1 MSTSHN
7 VSKNPHPQP
16 RGLYNRRSGRPSLAV
31 AARRFNV
38 SGPAAVRAVGRL
50 EARPGESLLQRSA
63 QGVVLTRAGEAFM
76 ADCSHNLQ

>member
-1 MSTSHN
+1 M
-7 VSKNPHPQP
+7 
-16 RGLYNRRSGRPSLAV
+16 